1 LSAFKPAC
9 VVAARAIHIT
19 ITMKPFSFNRLGLL
33 AFVAAA
39 LSLGGLVERPAW
51 GQQCPITLPASP
63 GNNLSADITAYPYY
77 NSSLG
82 VQQQLPALFMVD
94 VTTDASGSYPPIPY
108 GLYPAWCVDQW
119 NDINPTQASVPGNLY
134 IGALYSTCD
143 PILNTELPPGHN
155 GTYVS
160 PTNWLMVNYILNN
173 QTYNGTNAFYWDV
186 QAALNTLVGSAV
198 GSYNLYAQATITTPV
213 PSGPY
218 PGTTYPT
225 YDPVV
230 VQALLTAATNA
241 VMNTPPWT
249 PQCGDVYGV
258 IYATAPNATDPSTT
272 PQFLLLEVPVPCTES
287 LSVSKQIA
295 CSQGVDN
302 CGIFGKTEGGYV
314 GTNDPAFCYQI
325 TILNTGTIPLTNFT
339 VTDNLLG
346 TLTSPATSYFSNF
359 LAPGSSSTACFQ
371 MAFSA
376 NATNTVTVTGENALT
391 NAVTNVTTTA
401 TNIIY
406 PLTPV
411 TATDQAVALVD
422 AAGIA
427 CSLSVT
433 SPQDLNSNSIAGSVL
448 LSSSSSTPP
457 TVTLAIT
464 LANTGRASLQNV
476 TVASSALTGLHITMP
491 APFNLSPGQSTNCV
505 LYTGT
510 AGVFCPSLTFSVN
523 VGGQAAADSAHCG
536 VYDSKG
542 NPIGVSCS
550 SLGSVSN
557 TASISGNVYLSCQ
570 NGQAPAATSPALNGV
585 TVSLVSNSVVLNF
598 IKTDASGHYSFGNLL
613 AGNYSVQVTPPAS
626 YSLIYTGPSP
636 LAIPLIGCGNVT
648 QNFGLEDNT
657 LITLSVPAGKN
668 YGCNPGAA
676 SLATVTSISN
686 GVTATDD
693 RGPVSY
699 TVTLLAT
706 TKGCLVQDV
715 FTIIAT
721 GFCGQTVTAY
731 VTNTWT
737 VETTPPV
744 ISGLPKGGSLGL
756 NPAGLPTIAS
766 ISNYSTLLITDAC
779 GEKPSYTVTAAG
791 ITNACAATCTFTI
804 IATDACL
811 NSVTQQVT
819 YTWTY
824 DSGPTVTCPPN
835 VTIAT
840 NFCPIYCTFTCSDW
854 CSSCNPSGTPP
865 TWWIN
870 WDQQNHG
877 YNCQLSWQS
886 WWTSCTGNNP
896 GTSFWNFCQN
906 QQSGDNGSHWWGGSC
921 NQSSAPGWCASY
933 NFGNPNNNWWV
944 PCNGNNP
951 GSVLNNSF
959 GTVYS
964 GGFVQIGLPNGNS
977 VKLTSCNAVRQ
988 CLGFSGAPG
997 VLNGSAVNPN
1007 SCGAGSFCAQV
1018 LALQLNCDIGDAGAN
1033 SGFGGPCGD
1042 LVLNDATSPCN
1053 GQKVRDI
1060 LKTAN
1065 CVLGG
1070 GAAPAG
1076 CTVSYL
1082 CGLCGNLNQCFEG
1095 CQVSS
1100 WCKNHLVPVCVPPPS
1115 VTGTATVKAGDCSS
1129 NVVLTHCDSTAAG
1142 NCPGSYVITRTW
1154 TAVDAAGLTNSCV
1167 QFITITPFPGPSIS
1181 GTVVNDGVG
1190 AGCSSGK
1197 STPNFSGDAGLAGVA
1212 VTLKN
1217 SSGKTLATTTTDTN
1231 GDFTFANPGAGSYTV
1246 VVTPPAGYL
1255 LTYPTTGTANQA
1267 SVTISGACQA
1277 VTNLIF
1283 AYMGNQTGVKIVK
1296 TGPATA
1302 ACGDS
1307 ITYSFA
1313 VTNTGNNCVTLAVI
1327 DPLLGGQVFSQN
1339 SVAPGQGFAFTQ
1351 TYIVRAS
1358 SIGQNLTNIAW
1369 GVAKPASGSSVSNS
1383 STVLTAVSTKIVKC
1397 SLYSSFNSQ
1406 SPGNGWIWCN
1416 AHISANPNQSCDIH
1430 CQGATIT
1437 ITGNSGKTYTY
1448 PVPDC
1453 DIVFA
1458 SNCKTAASTFN
1469 GTQWNTTLPTAGDDG
1484 IFLAG
1489 CAIPYNPDF
1498 AGAHTVCWSGNFS
1511 CNVTGTSFN
1520 WQWGAACYNNNLPQ
1534 YGSLGV
1540 KACHETSCG
1549 YNNGDQA
1556 GTPENQK
1563 PSCVGGGTGGGGSNC
1578 TGSWSSTGSC
1588 TFQPCY

>member
-1 LSAFKPAC
+1 
-9 VVAARAIHIT
+9 
-19 ITMKPFSFNRLGLL
+19 MKPFSFIRIGLL
-33 AFVAAA
+33 AFVAAG
-39 LSLGGLVERPAW
+39 LSLGGLVECPGR

-63 GNNLSADITAYPYY
+63 GNSLSSYITIYP
-77 NSSLG
+77 NNTQG
-82 VQQQLPALFMVD
+82 PQEQLTSWFMVD
-94 VTTDASGSYPPIPY
+94 VTNIVNGASYLNPPIPY
-108 GLYPAWCVDQW
+108 GLYPAWCVDGW
-119 NDINPTQASVPGNLY
+119 DDINPAYFDVPGSFY
-134 IGALYSTCD
+134 AGALYSTCD
-143 PILNTELPPGHN
+143 PNLNNELPAGHPN
-155 GTYVS
+155 TLVS
-160 PTNWLMVNYILNN
+160 PATWQMVNYILNH
-173 QTYNGTNAFYWDV
+173 QTDGGTNVFYWDV
-186 QAALNTLVGSAV
+186 QAAINTLVGS
-198 GSYNLYAQATITTPV
+198 GSNSFNSYIGQVLTTPL
-213 PSGPY
+213 PSGQY
-218 PGTTYPT
+218 SGITYPT
-225 YDPVV
+225 YDPQVV
-230 VQALLTAATNA
+230 YDLLSAATNNA
-241 VMNTPPWT
+241 PTWV

-258 IYATAPNATDPSTT
+258 IYVTKPTSD
-272 PQFLLLEVPVPCTES
+272 QFLLLEVPVPCTES
-287 LSVSKQIA
+287 LSVTKQIG
-295 CSQGVDN
+295 CLLPNNTPVDLGN
-302 CGIFGKTEGGYV
+302 SAAGFL
-314 GTNDPAFCYQI
+314 GTNDPGFYYLI
-325 TILNTGTIPLTNFT
+325 TINNTGTIPLNNLAASDSVVGGSPEPVQLPST
-339 VTDNLLG
+339 V
-346 TLTSPATSYFSNF
+346 
-359 LAPGSSSTACFQ
+359 LAPGGSMTAAFK
-371 MAFSA
+371 MASA
-376 NATNTVTVTGENALT
+376 ANTTDIVTVTGFDSLAT
-391 NAVTNVTTTA
+391 TVTNTTT
-401 TNIIY
+401 
-406 PLTPV
+406 TPV
-411 TATDQAVALVD
+411 TPISPNTPITATGTATALVD
-422 AAGIA
+422 AAGIV
-427 CSLSVT
+427 CTLLVT
-433 SPQDLNSNSIAGSVL
+433 SPQDLNSPSIPGTVL
-448 LSSSSSTPP
+448 LPSSPSSTPN
-457 TVTLAIT
+457 VTFAVII
-464 LANTGRASLQNV
+464 ANTGKANLQNV
-476 TVASSALTGLHITMP
+476 TITSSGLSGAGCTMP
-491 APFNLSPGQSTNCV
+491 QPFSLGVGQSVTKTIC
-505 LYTGT
+505 TEP
-510 AGVFCPSLTFSVN
+510 ASQFCPSLTFNVN
-523 VGGQAAADSAHCG
+523 VAAQVASDANHCG
-536 VYDSKG
+536 VNDING
-542 NPIGVSCS
+542 NPIGVACS

-557 TASISGNVYLSCQ
+557 TASISGNVYLNCQ
-570 NGQAPAATSPALNGV
+570 SGQAPAAASPPLNGV
-585 TVSLVSNSVVLNF
+585 TVSLISNSVALASM
-598 IKTDASGHYSFGNLL
+598 KTDANGHYSFPNLV
-613 AGNYSVQVTPPAS
+613 AGNYSVQVTPPAY
-626 YSLIYTGPSP
+626 YSLTYTGPSP
-636 LAIPLIGCGNVT
+636 LAITLAGCGNVT

-657 LITLSVPAGKN
+657 PVTLTVPKGIN
-668 YGCNPGAA
+668 YNCNPIAA
-676 SLATVTSISN
+676 NLATDATIGSL
-686 GVTATDD
+686 VTATDD
-693 RGPVSY
+693 RSKALPV
-699 TVTLLAT
+699 TVTDVVT

-715 FTIIAT
+715 FTIVAT
-721 GFCGQTVTAY
+721 GTCGQTATAY

-737 VETTPPV
+737 VETTPPL
-744 ISGLPKGGSLGL
+744 ISGLPAGGSLGF
-756 NPAGLPTIAS
+756 NPAILPTIAS
-766 ISNYSTLLITDAC
+766 ISNYNGLTVTDAC
-779 GEKPSYTVTAAG
+779 GGKPAYTVTNTVS
-791 ITNACAATCTFTI
+791 TNGCVVTCTFFVT
-804 IATDACL
+804 ATDSCNNQAAAK
-811 NSVTQQVT
+811 VT
-819 YTWTY
+819 YTWIY
-824 DSGPTVTCPPN
+824 DSGPTVTCPAN

-840 NFCPIYCTFTCSDW
+840 NYTPIYCTFTPSDW
-854 CSSCNPSGTPP
+854 CSSCNSPGTPP
-865 TWWIN
+865 SWWIN

-906 QQSGDNGSHWWGGSC
+906 QQSGNNGGQNQQPGNNGGQWWGNTC
-921 NQSSAPGWCASY
+921 NQSSAPSWCASY

-951 GSVLNNSF
+951 GSVLNNCF
-959 GTVYS
+959 GTVY
-964 GGFVQIGLPNGNS
+964 GNGFVQVGLPNGNS

-1018 LALQLNCDIGDAGAN
+1018 LALQLNCDFGDAGAN
-1033 SGFGGPCGD
+1033 SVFGGPCGD

-1082 CGLCGNLNQCFEG
+1082 SGLCGNLNQCFEG

-1100 WCKNHLVPVCVPPPS
+1100 WCKNHLVPVYVPPPS
-1115 VTGTATVKAGDCSS
+1115 VTGTATVTGGACSA
-1129 NVVLTHCDSTAAG
+1129 NPVLTHGDSTASG

-1154 TAVDAAGLTNSCV
+1154 TAVDAAGLSNSCQ

-1181 GTVVNDGVG
+1181 GTVVNDAGG
-1190 AGCSSGK
+1190 AGCWGGYYGGSY
-1197 STPNFSGDAGLAGVA
+1197 TPNFSGDAGLAGVV

-1217 SSGKTLATTTTDTN
+1217 SSGKALAATTTDTN
-1231 GDFTFANPGAGSYTV
+1231 GGFTFANPGAGSYTV
-1246 VVTPPAGYL
+1246 VVTPPAGYS

-1267 SVTISGACQA
+1267 SVTLSACQA
-1277 VTNLIF
+1277 TNLVF

-1358 SIGQNLTNIAW
+1358 SIGQNLTNTAW

-1383 STVLTAVSTKIVKC
+1383 CTVLTAVSTKPVKC

-1406 SPGNGWIWCN
+1406 SPSNGWIWCN
-1416 AHISANPNQSCDIH
+1416 AHISANPNQPCDIH
-1430 CQGATIT
+1430 CQGATVT

-1458 SNCKTAASTFN
+1458 SNCKTATSTFD
-1469 GTQWNTTLPTAGDDG
+1469 GTKWNTTLPPGGDDE

-1498 AGAHTVCWSGNFS
+1498 AGAHTVCWTGNFS
-1511 CNVTGTSFN
+1511 CNVTGTSMN
-1520 WQWGAACYNNNLPQ
+1520 WQWGAACYNNSLPQ

-1540 KACHETSCG
+1540 KPCHQTSCG